1 VTETAF
7 SLLEKLEIQ
16 TLAYRNF
23 HELSGG
29 QKQRVLIAR
38 ALINEPKI
46 LLLDEPTASVDATM
60 EKDILRHTQNAQMK
74 NTTILLITHDV
85 GFVSSYV
92 NKICCLN
99 RFCFDAF
106 SGRTHRKNL
115 FF

>member
-60 EKDILRHTQNAQMK
+60 EKGYF
-74 NTTILLITHDV
+74 TTHSKCSNEKHHDPP
-85 GFVSSYV
+85 
-92 NKICCLN
+92 
-99 RFCFDAF
+99 
-106 SGRTHRKNL
+106 HHP
-115 FF
+115 